1 MEQEVFTAEVGV
13 LVGKIN
19 GNFWF
24 SFRTLFQIKTSF
36 SLGKEIDWLLHYCQ
50 SINKVRQFL
59 KSVKYNFA
67 LFFFFCIKS
76 HVGLYDKI
84 HYKLKKKK
92 EKKSL

>member
-36 SLGKEIDWLLHYCQ
+36 SLGKEID
-50 SINKVRQFL
+50 
-59 KSVKYNFA
+59 
-67 LFFFFCIKS
+67 
-76 HVGLYDKI
+76 
-84 HYKLKKKK
+84 
-92 EKKSL
+92 